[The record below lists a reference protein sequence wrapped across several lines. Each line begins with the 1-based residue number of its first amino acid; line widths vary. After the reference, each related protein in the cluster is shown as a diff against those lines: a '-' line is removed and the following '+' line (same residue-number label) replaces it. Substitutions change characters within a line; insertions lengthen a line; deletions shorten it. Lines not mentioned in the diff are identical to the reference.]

1 MTAAEAQQL
10 PVEQMFLEMRGMS
23 ELEQRANALSGILAG
38 DRTFLSVMRHLMR
51 NRPTDVSIVY
61 LRGVDTAS
69 HKFWAAA
76 HPGDVGFPV
85 SQTESRVFGATVARY
100 YEYADEML
108 GLLVDEFGDGTVIV
122 CSDHGFDGPK
132 PGQQPGGI
140 NDHGPIGILVMSG
153 DAFRDGV
160 RIGERSVRD
169 VTPTILALCGLSV
182 GDDMD
187 GSAIEDAFETRANL
201 RAHRVASRRRSATS
215 AGEELSGPRGGRTDD
230 EKAPC
235 HCSFL
240 CRGAG
245 RDLVRAAIGRA
256 RREEDHAHRH
266 RRHGVGHHGPAAGRG
281 PASDLRQ
288 GHVRGHVG

>member
-1 MTAAEAQQL
+1 
-10 PVEQMFLEMRGMS
+10 
-23 ELEQRANALSGILAG
+23 
-38 DRTFLSVMRHLMR
+38 
-51 NRPTDVSIVY
+51 RPTDVSIVY

-132 PGQQPGGI
+132 PGQTPGGI

-160 RIGERSVRD
+160 RIEERSVRD
-169 VTPTILALCGLSV
+169 VTPTILALCGLPV

-187 GSAIEDAFETRANL
+187 GSVIEDAFEPAFL
-201 RAHRVASRRRSATS
+201 RSHPPRRV
-215 AGEELSGPRGGRTDD
+215 RTY
-230 EKAPC
+230 E
-235 HCSFL
+235 HT
-240 CRGAG
+240 
-245 RDLVRAAIGRA
+245 
-256 RREEDHAHRH
+256 E
-266 RRHGVGHHGPAAGRG
+266 
-281 PASDLRQ
+281 
-288 GHVRGHVG
+288 